1 MVQFKQWFT
10 QDFTEK
16 IEIQHC
22 ESVMFTGDDKGSVV
36 GVYLFNDGEA
46 YSGGGTVSGAVKRSD
61 GGLVALTGTLAGNAA
76 SVVIPAAALACPG
89 PIGVR
94 VTLTQGG
101 SVTTVLKAI
110 YSVDDNTGAAVD
122 PGTIIPSVND
132 LITAINTAVAS
143 IPSDYSAL
151 LHTLAPDFSASTA
164 YSAGDYV
171 WYNGT
176 LYRFTADHAAGAWA
190 GTDATSAVVGND
202 LSDLKSA
209 LIPFNFTNLIGF
221 YHANTKTMSG
231 VTCTDIG
238 GGRYT
243 LAGTATANANFDIF
257 KNGNSLPDGIIAGST
272 YYVTCA
278 SNLIHLYIFDYSS
291 STVGQ
296 RLYDNLSGN
305 TQFTVPNNCTGLI
318 VRLNVYPGNTV
329 NETVF
334 PIISKSQMAD
344 YELQELVKTINQDA
358 IQEKGLAANV
368 FQTCDNAP
376 DNSLYFVSSSGGITS
391 PEDFPFTSPG
401 YLKTIAY
408 SASIKMQIAYPYNYE
423 SEKPKCR
430 WKKAGTW
437 GSWVVLSGGGTTTIT
452 REVSED
458 TYNNT
463 YNITTKPTITTDAN
477 GWLQAVD
484 SSTEDETGKTDMTGA
499 IMSMLTQTGYCHLGP
514 GIFYVS
520 GNIDLPIWSTLEG
533 CGKNTIIRLL
543 QSVESGYI
551 CRLKQYSTVK
561 NICFSGGYNQGDISD
576 GNIGGRNGIIFIGNR
591 SGTHPD
597 VTPTTAKVC
606 QISNCW
612 FEHLDSGIYGN
623 DAGGGLQ
630 EGLLCENCYFT
641 RCKAGINIDCWTEYC
656 KFTNC
661 VMFQCYYACI
671 NNGGNNVFTACTF
684 HGVVGFVIDNSGE
697 DKDNNAHGSAI
708 GCTFN
713 HIDNINHPSTAG
725 GGVGIKILSAKT
737 NGFIFSGCQLW
748 YSSVYVEN
756 SPGIQMANCLFG
768 GGTPKIETV
777 GEYPIILDG
786 CLFKATPTF
795 ATDVA
800 PKKDACRLFDGT
812 SVV

>member
-1 MVQFKQWFT
+1 MNNIIKRVWNQNRMVN
-10 QDFTEK
+10 
-16 IEIQHC
+16 IEDLSGAAFQA
-22 ESVMFTGDDKGSVV
+22 E
-36 GVYLFNDGEA
+36 
-46 YSGGGTVSGAVKRSD
+46 SGGHTFEISG
-61 GGLVALTGTLAGNAA
+61 
-76 SVVIPAAALACPG
+76 
-89 PIGVR
+89 
-94 VTLTQGG
+94 
-101 SVTTVLKAI
+101 
-110 YSVDDNTGAAVD
+110 VDDTGAAVALSGTVAGVFRRPD
-122 PGTIIPSVND
+122 NADIALTGAASGGVASVTLTDDCYAVPGRFGLTIFVTSGGQKVAVYACVGTVASTNGGAVAGSTPQDVVD
-132 LITAINTAVAS
+132 LINAIEAAVATIPADYTDLMTAIAPVYS
-143 IPSDYSAL
+143 SSAL
-151 LHTLAPDFSASTA
+151 YPLGA
-164 YSAGDYV
+164 YSWHDGH
-171 WYNGT
+171 
-176 LYRFTADHAAGAWA
+176 LYRCTTPITTAETWTAAHWTA
-190 GTDATSAVVGND
+190 AVLGDDVG
-202 LSDLKSA
+202 DLKSA

-221 YHANTKTMSG
+221 YHATTKTANG

-243 LAGTATANANFDIF
+243 LSGTATANANFDIF
-257 KNGNSLPDGIIAGST
+257 ISGNSLPDGITAGST
-272 YYVTCA
+272 YYAACA
-278 SNLIHLYIFDYSS
+278 ANLIHLYIFDYSS

-318 VRLNVYPGNTV
+318 IRLNVYPGNTV

-334 PIISKSQMAD
+334 PIISKPQMAD

-358 IQEKGLAANV
+358 IKEKGLANNV

-376 DNSLYFVSSSGGITS
+376 DNSLYFVSSSGGVTN
-391 PEDFPFTSPG
+391 PEDFPYTSAG
-401 YLKTIAY
+401 YLQTITY
-408 SASIKMQIAYPYNYE
+408 NGNIKLQIAYPYEYTYE
-423 SEKPKCR
+423 KSKTR
-430 WKKAGTW
+430 WKKGGVW
-437 GSWVVLSGGGTTTIT
+437 GDWIITSGGGTTTIT
-452 REVSED
+452 REVSAD

-463 YNITTKPTITTDAN
+463 YNITTYPTITTDAN

-484 SSTEDETGKTDMTGA
+484 TSTEDETGKTDMTGA
-499 IMSMLTQTGYCHLGP
+499 IMSMLSQNGYCHLGS

-520 GNIDLPIWSTLEG
+520 GSIDLPTWSTLEG

-543 QSVESGYI
+543 HSVSTGYI
-551 CRLKQYSTVK
+551 CRLKQYSTIK

-576 GNIGGRNGIIFIGNR
+576 GNIGGRSGIIFIGNR
-591 SGTHPD
+591 SGTHPS
-597 VTPTTAKVC
+597 VTPSTAKVC

-612 FEHLDSGIYGN
+612 FENIDSGIYGN

-630 EGLLCENCYFT
+630 EGLLVENCYFT
-641 RCKAGINIDCWTEYC
+641 RCKAGINIDYWTEYC

-684 HGVVGFVIDNSGE
+684 HGVEGFVIDNSGE

-713 HIDNINHPSTAG
+713 HIDNMNYPTASG
-725 GGVGIKILSAKT
+725 GGIGIKILSAKT

-748 YSSVYVEN
+748 YSRVYVEN
-756 SPGIQMANCLFG
+756 SPGIQMSNCLFG
-768 GGTPKIETV
+768 GNTPIIETV

-795 ATDVA
+795 TTDVS

-812 SVV
+812 LLS